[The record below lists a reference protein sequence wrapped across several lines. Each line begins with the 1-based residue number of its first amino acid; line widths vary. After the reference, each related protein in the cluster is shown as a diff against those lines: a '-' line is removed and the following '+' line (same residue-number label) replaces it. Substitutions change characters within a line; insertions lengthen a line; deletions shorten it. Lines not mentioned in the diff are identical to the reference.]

1 LLGYILCSGRHAL
14 KDRLTEVHSNLTHT
28 NTRIAIFVGDTNVL
42 LSFVHFQLG
51 YQLDDEQLSTIFW
64 RFKTVAEQKKVVAF
78 GYCVF
83 PRKPNLRFQ
92 FQIKAS
98 QPF

>member
-14 KDRLTEVHSNLTHT
+14 KDRLTE
-28 NTRIAIFVGDTNVL
+28 
-42 LSFVHFQLG
+42 LG
-51 YQLDDEQLSTIFW
+51 YQLDDEQLRTIFW